1 MLNMEIIDY
10 KIQLENFYGPLDLLL
25 HLIKENELD
34 IYNIPIA
41 RVSAQYLTYME
52 MMSKLDINLA
62 GEFLLMAS
70 TLMEIKA
77 RMLVPAYEEEET
89 EEPEDPRFELIRKLL
104 EYKRYKDIS
113 VKVRGL
119 MEIQSKTFPRP
130 YLPPDNKGV
139 ENEEVQEIKVELES
153 WQLVKTYARLT
164 KEIVLDIAASI
175 LYDDIPI
182 ERIIEGILEKLKQKG
197 EVLFR
202 DLIASYR
209 GANSAAT
216 LDPASFPRVGLFPA
230 QGREEATVLD
240 KRKNRLNVIRN
251 FLATLELARRQS
263 IEVYQEK
270 DFADIKLKFVP
281 EKPAAETN
289 RICPESLRDSGGE
302 APKSGLQ

>member
-1 MLNMEIIDY
+1 MLNMEIADY

-41 RVSAQYLTYME
+41 RVTAQYLNYME
-52 MMSKLDINLA
+52 MMSRLDINLA

-77 RMLVPAYEEEET
+77 RTLVPAYEEEET
-89 EEPEDPRFELIRKLL
+89 EEPEDPRFELVRRLL
-104 EYKRYKDIS
+104 EYKRYKDIA
-113 VKVRGL
+113 VKLRGL
-119 MEIQSKTFPRP
+119 MAIQSKTFPRP
-130 YLPPDNKGV
+130 SPLYSGYDEILSTDDTKGG
-139 ENEEVQEIKVELES
+139 VELET

-164 KEIVLDIAASI
+164 KEIVLDISTSI

-182 ERIIEGILEKLKQKG
+182 ERIIEDIMEQLKQKG

-202 DLIASYR
+202 DLVRSKSQPVSQSASQTPMSIGADRQTDKPTDVAFPLRR
-209 GANSAAT
+209 GG
-216 LDPASFPRVGLFPA
+216 DEAS
-230 QGREEATVLD
+230 
-240 KRKNRLNVIRN
+240 KRMERLNVVRN

-270 DFADIKLKFVP
+270 DFADIKLKL
-281 EKPAAETN
+281 KPQIDTG
-289 RICPESLRDSGGE
+289 RR
-302 APKSGLQ
+302 